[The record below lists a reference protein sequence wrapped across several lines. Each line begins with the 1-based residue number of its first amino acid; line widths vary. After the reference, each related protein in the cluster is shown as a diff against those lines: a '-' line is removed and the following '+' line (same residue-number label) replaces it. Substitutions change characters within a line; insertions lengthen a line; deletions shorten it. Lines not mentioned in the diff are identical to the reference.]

1 MVKRAPSGA
10 GWKRFLSAGRQCCF
24 LLVLLPKWAAAAP
37 PTTSTPGGSARKMPL
52 LGPPQVS
59 GGRPAARGLGARA
72 PRFPFPA
79 GAARISCRGSRA
91 PGAAPSDRTTRARG
105 RGRPPPRGFDVCG
118 APAGSPRRAATLV
131 APGLR
136 EGASRLRP
144 EEPGAPAAP
153 SASRA
158 GRIHFW
164 GVRAHWTFP
173 SFPFYFY
180 IFILQL

>member
-10 GWKRFLSAGRQCCF
+10 GWKRFLSAGRQCRF
-24 LLVLLPKWAAAAP
+24 LLVLLPKWAAPRPNDLHA
-37 PTTSTPGGSARKMPL
+37 GGSAGKVL
-52 LGPPQVS
+52 LPGPPQVS
-59 GGRPAARGLGARA
+59 GGGPAARGSGLGLRL
-72 PRFPFPA
+72 PGSPSPPVR
-79 GAARISCRGSRA
+79 RISCRWSRA

-136 EGASRLRP
+136 EGASRLRA

-153 SASRA
+153 SASGA
-158 GRIHFW
+158 GRIHF
-164 GVRAHWTFP
+164 GGIRAHWTFP